1 MAFSG
6 FIRKMVER
14 NVVPIPQRRLAA
26 YLIRKVL
33 DEKGSL
39 REARLLEVLVLVT
52 LRDTATNIDLDPRH
66 TIKSTA
72 DESLSDQVT
81 RIEIR

>member
-6 FIRKMVER
+6 LVSKMIERK
-14 NVVPIPQRRLAA
+14 VVCTLQKRLAD
-26 YLIRKVL
+26 YLIRKML

-52 LRDTATNIDLDPRH
+52 LRDTGT
-66 TIKSTA
+66 KY
-72 DESLSDQVT
+72 
-81 RIEIR
+81 